1 MYYRRK
7 ILLAL
12 LEQTGGQLKRLQLQK
27 LLFLVAQHQSKPAYD
42 FVPYRYG
49 AYSFRATADAKTLC
63 KYGLL
68 ATTDEK
74 VWSKVTTESFLPQLK
89 KEDRAVVSTVV
100 KMYGDYSGEQL
111 IRHTYAKYPY
121 FSINSLV
128 AQRYLDAE
136 DLAAHRPAGPQP
148 GERCFYTIG
157 YEGISLE
164 AYFNK
169 LVDAGVNALVDVRRN
184 AMSMKFGF
192 NKSRLTH
199 VAKALGITYYH
210 FPELGIAS
218 DKRRVLNDQ
227 DDYDELFA
235 EYRQDT
241 LPYTTEAQLNLADLL
256 DRHQSVAIT
265 CFEHEPCQCHR
276 SHLADY
282 MHTHIADQV
291 PAPVHM

>member
-7 ILLAL
+7 ILLSL
-12 LEQTGGQLKRLQLQK
+12 LEEVGGKLRRLQLQK
-27 LLFLVAQHQSKPAYD
+27 LLFLIAQHQQKPAYD

-63 KYGLL
+63 KYGLMST
-68 ATTDEK
+68 ADEK
-74 VWSKVTTESFLPQLK
+74 VWTKVTTESFLPQLK
-89 KEDRAVVSTVV
+89 KDDQDVVSTIAKV
-100 KMYGDYSGEQL
+100 YGGFSGEAL

-121 FSINSLV
+121 FSINSV
-128 AQRYLDAE
+128 IAQRYLGADQ
-136 DLAAHRPAGPQP
+136 LAALQP
-148 GERCFYTIG
+148 VESDEVEERFYTIG

-164 AYFNK
+164 TYFNK
-169 LVDAGVNALVDVRRN
+169 LVDAGVKALVDVRRN

-199 VAKALGITYYH
+199 VAKALGIAYYH

-227 DDYDELFA
+227 NDYDELFA
-235 EYRQDT
+235 TYREDT
-241 LPYTTEAQLNLADLL
+241 LPYTTEAQLNLAELL
-256 DRHQSVAIT
+256 DRHKSVAIT

-282 MHTHIADQV
+282 MHTQLADRV
-291 PAPVHM
+291 PEPIHL